1 MTRVR
6 TPARGF
12 TLIELLVVIAI
23 IGVLIALLL
32 PAVQSA
38 REAAR
43 RSQCTNNLKQLALA
57 VANYESSTGSYPP
70 GHYSQRRATNPGAVS
85 LGINMHVFIAK
96 YLEQSAAYDAF
107 NFSVAI
113 RDAANV
119 TVAGVGISVLWCPSD
134 PAVSNSAA
142 LDPFYV
148 YRPTGSRQNFN
159 SYVGNRGTFYGDTFY
174 DFTDPCLEAQRK
186 QMNGVFSDHSRVKL
200 SDIRDGTSNTFMF
213 GERLHG
219 ILSPDEQAYYHWWQS
234 GWWSDAMF
242 DATYGPNGHRH
253 FSTQINSLGWWWVPL
268 QAASS
273 FHPGG
278 VNVGLCDGSV
288 RFLKD
293 TIATWQIDYT
303 SPFGDPIGINVG
315 PCNDYQLGTSRP
327 LVYQALASRNGG
339 EAISADQY

>member
-1 MTRVR
+1 MLY
-6 TPARGF
+6 A
-12 TLIELLVVIAI
+12 
-23 IGVLIALLL
+23 
-32 PAVQSA
+32 
-38 REAAR
+38 
-43 RSQCTNNLKQLALA
+43 
-57 VANYESSTGSYPP
+57 
-70 GHYSQRRATNPGAVS
+70 
-85 LGINMHVFIAK
+85 
-96 YLEQSAAYDAF
+96 
-107 NFSVAI
+107 
-113 RDAANV
+113 
-119 TVAGVGISVLWCPSD
+119 
-134 PAVSNSAA
+134 
-142 LDPFYV
+142 
-148 YRPTGSRQNFN
+148 
-159 SYVGNRGTFYGDTFY
+159 DTFY
-174 DFTDPCLEAQRK
+174 NWLDPCLEAQRSV
-186 QMNGVFSDHSRVKL
+186 MNGVFGDHSRIKL
-200 SDIRDGTSNTFMF
+200 ADILDGTSNTIMF
-213 GERLHG
+213 SERLHG
-219 ILSPDEQAYYHWWQS
+219 ILSPADQPLSHWWQS

-315 PCNDYQLGTSRP
+315 ACNDYQLGTSRP